1 MEQQMSADKQYM
13 QEVAEVIQSKLP
25 DSSGFIALVLT
36 PSGDDRRVFYVSN
49 LSRQDAVALLKEWLI
64 KAGHGEDWM
73 KHLE

>member
-1 MEQQMSADKQYM
+1 MSADKQYM